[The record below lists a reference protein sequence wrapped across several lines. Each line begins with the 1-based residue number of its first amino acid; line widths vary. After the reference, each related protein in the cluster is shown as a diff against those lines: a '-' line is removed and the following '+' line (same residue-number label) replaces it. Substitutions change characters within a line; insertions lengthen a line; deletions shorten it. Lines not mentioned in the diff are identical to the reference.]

1 MVLVSEA
8 TYNSCHEFLK
18 EQLPKHFHNVRLGI
32 ICGSGLGG
40 LVDTIDPT
48 TKVEFHYSDIPG
60 FVTSTVSGHSGKLV
74 FGYLGELKTPTVFM
88 VGRIHLYE
96 GYTPQECTFP
106 VRIMKLLGVESLV
119 VTNACG
125 ALNPDFKVGDLMV
138 INDHLSIAAM
148 TGQNPLI
155 GPNLESFGPRFPP
168 VSDAYT
174 YALRKLAFRAALET
188 NISKDDIHEG
198 VYTYSSGP
206 MYESRSEAR
215 FLRQIGADVVGMS
228 TVPEVIV
235 ARHADMKV
243 LGLSLITNPVVTARG
258 KDAKKEVLNEMGI
271 ETVVDDAVDTEL
283 MKANHE
289 EVLEASA
296 RRADDL
302 QRLMTRFAD
311 LWAKEYSH

>member
-1 MVLVSEA
+1 MVFISET
-8 TYNSCHEFLK
+8 TYNCSYNFLK
-18 EQLPKHFHNVRLGI
+18 EKLPAHFHNVRLGI

-40 LVDTIDPT
+40 LVDTIDQSS
-48 TKVEFHYSDIPG
+48 KVEFPYGDIPG

-96 GYTPQECTFP
+96 GYSPQECTFP
-106 VRIMKLLGVESLV
+106 VRIMKLLGVETLV

-125 ALNPDFKVGDLMV
+125 ALNPEFKVGDLMV
-138 INDHLSIAAM
+138 INDHLSLAAM
-148 TGQNPLI
+148 ASQNPLI
-155 GPNLESFGPRFPP
+155 GPNIESFGPRFPP

-174 YALRKLAFRAALET
+174 YALRKLAFRAAFET
-188 NISKDDIHEG
+188 GISKDDIREG

-215 FLRQIGADVVGMS
+215 FLKEIGADVVGMS
-228 TVPEVIV
+228 TVHEVLV

-258 KDAKKEVLNEMGI
+258 KDAKKEVLAEMGI
-271 ETVVDDAVDTEL
+271 ETVVDDEIDTEL
-283 MKANHE
+283 VKANHA

-296 RRADDL
+296 NRANDL

-311 LWAKEYSH
+311 LWAKENN